1 MRVLAL
7 AQIEESFQG
16 WEIVH
21 EIFFDIGVQREIGE
35 TIGRPTANV
44 ETGAGREESSNG
56 NRCRGEFKVVLSQ
69 LFTCNMLEPMFRMNL
84 R

>member
-44 ETGAGREESSNG
+44 ETSAGREESSNR
-56 NRCRGEFKVVLSQ
+56 N
-69 LFTCNMLEPMFRMNL
+69 
-84 R
+84 